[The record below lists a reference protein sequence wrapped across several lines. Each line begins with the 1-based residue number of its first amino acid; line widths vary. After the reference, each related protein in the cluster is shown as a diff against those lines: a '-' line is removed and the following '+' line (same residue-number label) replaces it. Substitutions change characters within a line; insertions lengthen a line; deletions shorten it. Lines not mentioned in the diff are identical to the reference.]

1 MSLWRHHGCEE
12 KGSGSCWLQVVVAQT
27 ESSHCEL
34 ESRRGWFECMYL
46 AQIYSYPPP
55 NNCQLTTANHVF
67 MVCSGILQNSCCS
80 KETRRWI
87 VGGTQRLK
95 IKVATTCELFLRGVL
110 TLGCSNWPGAQDRPG
125 QGCLCKTL
133 HCLWQDLLVI
143 QGRWLPSRLPE
154 LSRIGFYRSRS
165 EKPPLST
172 RPFVVLVVGSLIQ
185 KAFKIWR

>member
-1 MSLWRHHGCEE
+1 MDVKKKAAAVADFKSSSRKPKVLIVSLKAGGVGLNVCTLRKFTPIH
-12 KGSGSCWLQVVVAQT
+12 
-27 ESSHCEL
+27 
-34 ESRRGWFECMYL
+34 
-46 AQIYSYPPP
+46 PP

-67 MVCSGILQNSCCS
+67 MVCLGILQNSCCS

-143 QGRWLPSRLPE
+143 RGRWLPSRLPE